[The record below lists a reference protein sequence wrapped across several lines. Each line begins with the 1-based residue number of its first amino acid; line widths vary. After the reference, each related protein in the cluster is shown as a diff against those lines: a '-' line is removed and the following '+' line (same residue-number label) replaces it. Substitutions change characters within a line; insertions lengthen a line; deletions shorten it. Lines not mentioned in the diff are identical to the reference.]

1 MQVDVPAGGVCDGN
15 PCWRA
20 VGATFKYRNAVRAPN
35 GISKLV
41 AKGGGTGRAKVT
53 TKGKGT
59 LLPPLPVLP
68 LSLPTRVQLHAEGA
82 GCFEAVF
89 ASGGTVRNDAE
100 SFVGRGD

>member
-1 MQVDVPAGGVCDGN
+1 VPAGGVCDGN
-15 PCWRA
+15 PCWQA
-20 VGATFKYRNAVRAPN
+20 AGATLKYRNAARTPD

-41 AKGGGTGRAKVT
+41 AKAGDTGRAKVT
-53 TKGKGT
+53 TKGKGA

-82 GCFEAVF
+82 ACFEAVF
-89 ASGGTVRNDAE
+89 GGAGVVRNDAE